1 MLETF
6 SVRAVELI
14 DNAKHLCKIE
24 NESKKEY
31 IVSTF
36 YLLVS
41 MFTANDTICHFLL
54 NEQNIKIDVD
64 FYKWNAIMDSMT

>member
-24 NESKKEY
+24 MKQKKNMKY
-31 IVSTF
+31 R
-36 YLLVS
+36 Y
-41 MFTANDTICHFLL
+41 C
-54 NEQNIKIDVD
+54 
-64 FYKWNAIMDSMT
+64 